1 MMSIDPS
8 LSTSVV
14 VESIPF
20 SKTGILPS
28 LTLEYISGNQEL
40 VPFYNRHFSD
50 KDFYS
55 QILEKQLEFTA
66 ERRAILKN
74 AIERQY
80 REAGISIDESSTLHY
95 HIQSLTS
102 QNTFTVVTGHQL
114 CIHTGP
120 LYFLYKIISTLSMVK
135 RLKKLYPDFHFVPVY
150 WMASE
155 DHDFDEINHF
165 HHHQVRFLWIK
176 ESNGMPVGR
185 LPLDDFYKLLETYSD
200 FLKPHNTAT
209 AEWIE
214 ILQSAYL
221 DAPNLAVATRRLVHA
236 LLGEC
241 GVMVVD
247 GDDPELKK
255 SFRFILKDEILNQT
269 SAKTVKSTSEQLG
282 KLWFT
287 QVNPREINFF
297 YLSESGRVRI
307 VKDKD
312 TAYSAGNVRWS
323 ATELEHEIELYP
335 ERFSP
340 NVVTRPLYQEFVLP
354 NLAYVG
360 GANELAYWL
369 QLKEMFVAHQVPMP
383 ILLLRNSFV
392 MLDQK
397 TLKFFEKNN
406 LSLNNLFVS
415 PRTVLKN
422 IVKRS
427 SATEGQFEFF
437 AEEIENLYEKIASY
451 VASVDFSLQAA
462 TQAQK
467 VRHLKGLE
475 KLKNKVLNAEIRKN
489 AWLAEKLESINQ
501 KVFPGGVLQERYEN
515 AGQYYSRY
523 GKAWIKMLIDIAE
536 MPSNEV
542 KVVFLPD

>member
-8 LSTSVV
+8 LSASVV

-20 SKTGILPS
+20 AKTGILPS

-40 VPFYNRHFSD
+40 IPYYNRHFSD

-74 AIERQY
+74 AIECQY
-80 REAGISIDESSTLHY
+80 RAAGIAIDESSKLHF
-95 HIQSLTS
+95 HIQSLLS
-102 QNTFTVVTGHQL
+102 PNTFTVVTGHQL

-155 DHDFDEINHF
+155 DHDFEEINHF
-165 HHHQVRFLWIK
+165 HHHQVRFQW
-176 ESNGMPVGR
+176 NRDTAGMPVGR
-185 LPLDDFYKLLETYSD
+185 LPLDDFHKVLEAYSD
-200 FLKPHNTAT
+200 FLKPHNTYT

-214 ILQSAYL
+214 LLKNAYL

-241 GVMVVD
+241 GVMIID

-255 SFRFILKDEILNQT
+255 SFRFIIKEEILNQT
-269 SAKTVKSTSEQLG
+269 SARAVKSTSEQLG

-297 YLSESGRVRI
+297 YLSQSGRLRI
-307 VKDKD
+307 VKNKD
-312 TAYSAGNVRWS
+312 TSYSAGIFQWS
-323 ATELEHEIELYP
+323 AYELEREIENYP

-369 QLKEMFVAHQVPMP
+369 QLKDMFVAHQVPMP
-383 ILLLRNSFV
+383 ILLLRNSFL
-392 MLDQK
+392 MLEK
-397 TLKFFEKNN
+397 KSLKFFEKSN
-406 LSLNNLFVS
+406 LSLENLFVS
-415 PRTVLKN
+415 PRIVLKN
-422 IVKRS
+422 IVRRS
-427 SATEGQFEFF
+427 SATEGQFAFF
-437 AEEIENLYEKIASY
+437 AEEVENLYEKITSY
-451 VASVDFSLQAA
+451 VASVDFTLQSASE
-462 TQAQK
+462 AQK
-467 VRHLKGLE
+467 TRHLKGLE
-475 KLKNKVLNAEIRKN
+475 KLKNKVLNAEMRKYE
-489 AWLAEKLESINQ
+489 WIAEKLETVNQ
-501 KVFPGGVLQERYEN
+501 QVFPSGVLQERYEN
-515 AGQYYSRY
+515 AGQYYCRY
-523 GKAWIKMLIDIAE
+523 GRAWINMLIDIAE
-536 MPSNEV
+536 MPSNAV
-542 KVVFLPD
+542 KVVLLPD